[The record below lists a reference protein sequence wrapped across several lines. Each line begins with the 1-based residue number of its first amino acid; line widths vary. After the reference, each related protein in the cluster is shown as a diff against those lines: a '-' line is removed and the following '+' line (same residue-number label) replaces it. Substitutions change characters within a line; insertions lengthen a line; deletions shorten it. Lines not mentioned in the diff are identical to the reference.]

1 VSELLQSQL
10 LQPLNVTPIQP
21 HLSESN
27 LFVISGGGPSDLSFN
42 EFNPLFNRNRLAVQT
57 NFIGGSHDTFGEEVV
72 ASGIYNKASFS
83 VGQYY
88 YSTDGFR
95 ENNDLRDNIFNAF
108 LQYNLFPST
117 SIQGEYRYRNIKNG
131 DLQLRF
137 FKDDFLPN
145 LREEDKTNFA
155 RLGFHHV
162 FAPGSDLIGNFQYQG
177 RDGGQ
182 GLEPVP
188 GIVRI
193 DTHTDEHAYGA
204 ELQYLFR
211 SRYINFVSG
220 GGYFDVDSTDR
231 ITTQIFLPP
240 PFGDTSLETFNGDV
254 KHTNLYLYSYI
265 NFPKNVTFT
274 LGGSGDFF
282 NAADPL
288 TKDKNQFNPKFG
300 VTWNPFPDTT
310 LRGAVFRALKRT
322 LITDQTLEPTQVAG
336 FNQFFDEANTT
347 DSWRYGA
354 AIDQKFTKG
363 LYGGAEFTY
372 RGLKVPYNVTTLGV
386 STLEEA
392 DWREKIFRAYLFW
405 TPHKWLALSAE
416 YRLEQFE
423 RSEGFAEGAETVTTN
438 YFPIGISFFHPS
450 GLSATLK
457 GTYINQHGFFERQLA
472 IGTFEHGKDDFYLLD
487 AAISY
492 RLPKRL
498 GFISVGAKNLLNKHF
513 QYFDTD
519 PKNPLIQP
527 KSFFFARVTLAIP

>member
-1 VSELLQSQL
+1 
-10 LQPLNVTPIQP
+10 
-21 HLSESN
+21 
-27 LFVISGGGPSDLSFN
+27 
-42 EFNPLFNRNRLAVQT
+42 
-57 NFIGGSHDTFGEEVV
+57 
-72 ASGIYNKASFS
+72 
-83 VGQYY
+83 
-88 YSTDGFR
+88 
-95 ENNDLRDNIFNAF
+95 
-108 LQYNLFPST
+108 
-117 SIQGEYRYRNIKNG
+117 
-131 DLQLRF
+131 
-137 FKDDFLPN
+137 
-145 LREEDKTNFA
+145 
-155 RLGFHHV
+155 
-162 FAPGSDLIGNFQYQG
+162 
-177 RDGGQ
+177 
-182 GLEPVP
+182 
-188 GIVRI
+188 
-193 DTHTDEHAYGA
+193 
-204 ELQYLFR
+204 
-211 SRYINFVSG
+211 
-220 GGYFDVDSTDR
+220 
-231 ITTQIFLPP
+231 
-240 PFGDTSLETFNGDV
+240 
-254 KHTNLYLYSYI
+254 
-265 NFPKNVTFT
+265 
-274 LGGSGDFF
+274 
-282 NAADPL
+282 
-288 TKDKNQFNPKFG
+288 
-300 VTWNPFPDTT
+300 

-416 YRLEQFE
+416 YRWEQFE